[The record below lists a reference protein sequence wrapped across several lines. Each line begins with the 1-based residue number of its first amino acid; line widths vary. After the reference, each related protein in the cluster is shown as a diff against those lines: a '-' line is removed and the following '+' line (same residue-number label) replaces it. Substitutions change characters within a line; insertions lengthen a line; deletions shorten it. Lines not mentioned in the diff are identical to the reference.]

1 MKVITLWENYY
12 VFFFTFSLQR
22 PSTGKSLTRGGTSDR
37 NPGKVS
43 THLSLQKNKFAVK
56 PHATPLK
63 ALRDTPSRIIH
74 TKSYEGDYFEIN
86 NSYVFYLSLPET
98 FYRAKTRSKGRTR
111 KSNPNLWIDSSC
123 WSISLRITRLNSANR
138 KWGFNYLATNDSIW
152 NFSKPEKTT
161 RESRGTWDIHL
172 SSSEEGTL
180 RADWKELGEKQRVNQ
195 THNMLLPLG
204 FKSPTLRNPLD
215 SVF

>member
-12 VFFFTFSLQR
+12 VFL
-22 PSTGKSLTRGGTSDR
+22 PSRCRDLPQGKASQEGGLLIEILEKS
-37 NPGKVS
+37 G

-63 ALRDTPSRIIH
+63 ALHDTPSRIIH

-111 KSNPNLWIDSSC
+111 KSNPNLRIDSSC
-123 WSISLRITRLNSANR
+123 WSILLRITRLNSANR

-161 RESRGTWDIHL
+161 RESRGTWDGHL

-180 RADWKELGEKQRVNQ
+180 RADWKELGENRE
-195 THNMLLPLG
+195 
-204 FKSPTLRNPLD
+204 
-215 SVF
+215 